1 MCVLKTKWFSVSFV
15 LEFSEMRNVA
25 LKNDM
30 NSAALDP
37 KIALH
42 ALGQTASAI
51 IFLDEEKK
59 VVFYNDAAA
68 KILGFLS
75 VNVLGKPASMIFPA
89 STYGELN
96 NYLDKNCGPLTDLSP
111 TDFSRDFEVTRQDGS
126 IFWANATFSRIVYD
140 EHVYFTVLVRDVTK
154 RQKIE
159 TELHSKNE
167 QINKLTAQM
176 EKFLYS
182 TSHDLRSPLTSILG
196 LVNLMRMESLD
207 DSFEEYTTKIEV
219 SAMKLDGIIKNIMS
233 FSKATYQRRK
243 SQKIDLELLTHRVLN
258 AHHSDANYKKIF
270 FEVVASNQFPF
281 YSDPER
287 MEIILNNIISNAI
300 HFFDANKV
308 RSFVRVNITVSAVDV
323 LIEIIDNGMGIG
335 HQHHE
340 QIFSMF
346 YKATLNSSG
355 AGLGLYVVKE
365 SLEQLKGAITME
377 SELGFGS
384 VFRVRVPNDHKGQLI
399 SRKLRLQHN

>member
-1 MCVLKTKWFSVSFV
+1 
-15 LEFSEMRNVA
+15 
-25 LKNDM
+25 M
-30 NSAALDP
+30 NSVAALDP

-42 ALGQTASAI
+42 ALSQTASAI
-51 IFLDEEKK
+51 VFLDEEKR
-59 VVFYNDAAA
+59 VVFHNEAAA
-68 KILGFLS
+68 KILGFQGVS
-75 VNVLGKPASMIFPA
+75 TVGATVDSIFPT
-89 STYGELN
+89 SSLVEFN
-96 NYLDKNCGPLTDLSP
+96 NYLDKYRGPLTDLSP
-111 TDFSRDFEVTRQDGS
+111 TEFSRDFEVTRHDGS
-126 IFWANATFSRIVYD
+126 TFWANATFSRIVYD
-140 EHVYFTVLVRDVTK
+140 SHVYFTILVRDVTK

-159 TELHSKNE
+159 SDLASKNE
-167 QINKLTAQM
+167 QINKLTAQI

-207 DSFEEYTTKIEV
+207 DSFEEYTAKIEA

-243 SQKIDLELLTHRVLN
+243 SQKIDLELLAHRVLN

-270 FEVVASNQFPF
+270 FEVVANSQYPF

-300 HFFDANKV
+300 HFYDPNKV
-308 RSFVRVNITVSAVDV
+308 RSFVRININVSAVDV
-323 LIEIIDNGMGIG
+323 LIEIIDNGLGIG
-335 HQHHE
+335 HQHHN

-355 AGLGLYVVKE
+355 AGLGLYIVKE
-365 SLEQLKGAITME
+365 SLEQLKGSVKME

-399 SRKLRLQHN
+399 SRKLKLQHN